1 MSKFRIIIIF
11 CLLILISITLSI
23 LISCNSPEKK
33 TDTDSSASTMNADSG
48 MKHSADTTK
57 AIASLPPVPPGAKVY
72 FRNLRNGETVKSPFK
87 VEMGTKNIRVD
98 TAGNIVPGEGHHHL
112 IIDDGDSL
120 SSGEVIPK
128 DSRHMHFGKGQTF
141 TIVELPKGKHRLT
154 LQFGDGIHRSY
165 GSKLAATIEIKVK

>member
-1 MSKFRIIIIF
+1 MRKFRVIAII
-11 CLLILISITLSI
+11 CLLILISFTLSV

-33 TDTDSSASTMNADSG
+33 TDADSAASTMKMDSG
-48 MKHSADTTK
+48 KNHAADTMK
-57 AIASLPPVPPGAKVY
+57 AVASLPPVPAGSKVY

-98 TAGNIVPGEGHHHL
+98 TAGNVVPGEGHHHL

-120 SSGEVIPK
+120 ASGEVIPK
-128 DSRHMHFGKGQTF
+128 DSKHLHFGKGQTF
-141 TIVELPKGKHRLT
+141 TMVDLPKGEHRLT

-165 GSKLAATIEIKVK
+165 GSRLAATIEVKVK